1 MNNDNNSTEDSYEK
15 IAEAPTS
22 KPYSLDSL
30 DNLDALSQYI
40 KSTKGTREGRAIPPL
55 EKWHPEDIADM
66 DLIIKANGE
75 WWHEGGQMTRESLV
89 SLFATILWK
98 EENNGTTEYFL
109 KTPVQKIRIQVEDA
123 PLLINDVGIVH
134 EDDMSWLEFTTTT
147 GDVVRLDDEH
157 SIVLKA
163 YNSNKSDSNK
173 SDFSESDFSE
183 SDFNN
188 SDFSESDQANQ
199 MSTADDVADSQELAS
214 TEQVRPY
221 MMVRNGL
228 TALIGRNTFYHL
240 TEIGAL
246 SEENGK
252 TILTLQ
258 SGGQSYSLSM
268 PTD

>member
-1 MNNDNNSTEDSYEK
+1 MNNDNNSTEDSNER
-15 IAEAPTS
+15 IAEAPISKTS
-22 KPYSLDSL
+22 SLDSL

-66 DLIIKANGE
+66 DLTIKANGE

-123 PLLINDVGIVH
+123 PLLINDVGIVN
-134 EDDMSWLEFTTTT
+134 ENDMSWLEFTTTT
-147 GDVVRLDDEH
+147 GDVVRLDNEH
-157 SIVLKA
+157 PIVLKA
-163 YNSNKSDSNK
+163 YNSNKSDSN
-173 SDFSESDFSE
+173 DSDFSE

-188 SDFSESDQANQ
+188 SDKANQ
-199 MSTADDVADSQELAS
+199 VSTADDVADSQELAS

-240 TEIGAL
+240 TEIGEL

-252 TILTLQ
+252 AILTLQ

>member
-1 MNNDNNSTEDSYEK
+1 MNNDNDSVEDSYK
-15 IAEAPTS
+15 KLTEAPTS
-22 KPYSLDSL
+22 KSSSL
-30 DNLDALSQYI
+30 DNLDDLDALSQYI

-55 EKWHPEDIADM
+55 EKWHPEDIANM
-66 DLIIKANGE
+66 DLTIKANGE

-89 SLFATILWK
+89 SLFSTILWK

-134 EDDMSWLEFTTTT
+134 EDNMSWLEFTTTT

-163 YNSNKSDSNK
+163 YNSNKSDSN
-173 SDFSESDFSE
+173 DN
-183 SDFNN
+183 DFN
-188 SDFSESDQANQ
+188 DSDQANQ
-199 MSTADDVADSQELAS
+199 VSTADDVADSQELAS

-246 SEENGK
+246 SEESGK

-268 PTD
+268 PTE

>member
-1 MNNDNNSTEDSYEK
+1 MNNDNNSIEDSHEK

-22 KPYSLDSL
+22 KTSSLGSL

-40 KSTKGTREGRAIPPL
+40 KSAKGTREGRAIPPL
-55 EKWHPEDIADM
+55 EKWHPEDIVDM
-66 DLIIKANGE
+66 DLTIKANGE

-157 SIVLKA
+157 PIVLKA
-163 YNSNKSDSNK
+163 YNSNKSD
-173 SDFSESDFSE
+173 FSE

-188 SDFSESDQANQ
+188 SDKANQ
-199 MSTADDVADSQELAS
+199 VSTADDVADSQELAS

-246 SEENGK
+246 SEDNGK

>member
-1 MNNDNNSTEDSYEK
+1 MNNDNNSTEDSNER
-15 IAEAPTS
+15 IAEAPISKTS
-22 KPYSLDSL
+22 SLDSL

-66 DLIIKANGE
+66 DLTIKANGE

-98 EENNGTTEYFL
+98 EENNGNTEYFL

-163 YNSNKSDSNK
+163 YNSNKSDSN
-173 SDFSESDFSE
+173 
-183 SDFNN
+183 N

-199 MSTADDVADSQELAS
+199 VSTADDVADSQELAS

-246 SEENGK
+246 SEDNGK